1 MGGEQAAE
9 TQMPAKATEMMGPVL
24 LSGGCVRRSPG
35 LREACEEGRE
45 ESREAGWAWQRR
57 GRLQVEAAER
67 EQAGTP
73 RLAGGCEGRPGNVG
87 RSDRPGRTVGLL
99 RGFGLGELGN
109 KMKRNFDCIYA
120 GVF

>member
-1 MGGEQAAE
+1 
-9 TQMPAKATEMMGPVL
+9 MPAKATEMMEPVPL
-24 LSGGCVRRSPG
+24 PRGCVQRGPR

-45 ESREAGWAWQRR
+45 ESQEAGWAWQRR

-87 RSDRPGRTVGLL
+87 RNDRLGRTVGLL
-99 RGFGLGELGN
+99 
-109 KMKRNFDCIYA
+109 
-120 GVF
+120 